1 MAMPRMPRSLTSL
14 SLAFFPGAV
23 TALLLTLPG
32 IRTASADPAAEMRAP
47 ARPLTPVERVA
58 LPDGGAPPPPHGYE
72 VTEDF
77 DSSLRTFSATV
88 RSHQA
93 LGLPG
98 GEAHQSTQIPNDAP
112 SHFSFLGMPVKFNAP
127 VRAPYNSSAYHNY
140 AGSPGNGQTD
150 VVAQS
155 DAAGTALW
163 NNNQR

>member
-1 MAMPRMPRSLTSL
+1 MLRT
-14 SLAFFPGAV
+14 FPLYRFGLCM
-23 TALLLTLPG
+23 TALAASLPLG
-32 IRTASADPAAEMRAP
+32 LGSAAADPASQLHAME
-47 ARPLTPVERVA
+47 RPLTPVEKVA

-72 VTEDF
+72 VTDDF
-77 DSSLRTFSATV
+77 DNSLRGYSYTV

-98 GEAHQSTQIPNDAP
+98 SEAHQSTQLPNDAP
-112 SHFSFLGMPVKFNAP
+112 SRFSFLGWPVKFNAP
-127 VRAPYNSSAYHNY
+127 VRPPYENSAYHNY

-163 NNNQR
+163 TNNQR